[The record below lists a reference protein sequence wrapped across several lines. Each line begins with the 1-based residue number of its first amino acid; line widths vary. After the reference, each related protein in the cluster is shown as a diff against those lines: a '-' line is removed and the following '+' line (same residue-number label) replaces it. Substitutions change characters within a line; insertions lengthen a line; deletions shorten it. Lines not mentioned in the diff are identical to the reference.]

1 MVDAWYRSNGIDLTQ
16 INFPW
21 KVSVQNWL
29 KMCQAGARPPVVG
42 ATLAY
47 GMTFLP
53 VRRRG

>member
-1 MVDAWYRSNGIDLTQ
+1 MVDAWCRSNGIDLTQ

-42 ATLAY
+42 ATLA
-47 GMTFLP
+47 P
-53 VRRRG
+53 A